1 MKQKIIIAIMLCAI
15 CTAHLA
21 GAEEVRTDDLGG
33 KVILIGRLGRP
44 LGTVTTIIG
53 QITTEPRQTKG
64 GTVIATIRVGTVD
77 GDPVGK
83 AEIIPLIFRRSAG
96 IPTIHLH
103 DIVQLSGYEGG
114 AYVGTPEGAIG
125 KLDKDASLL
134 KWKFQTGINVISYK
148 LSEP

>member
-21 GAEEVRTDDLGG
+21 GAQEVQTDDLGG
-33 KVILIGRLGRP
+33 KVILIGRLGKP
-44 LGTVTTIIG
+44 LGTVATING
-53 QITTEPRQTKG
+53 QITTEPRQTKS

-77 GDPVGK
+77 GNPVGK
-83 AEIIPLIFRRSAG
+83 TEIIPLIFRHSAG

-114 AYVGTPEGAIG
+114 AYVGTPDDAREM
-125 KLDKDASLL
+125 LDKEASPL
-134 KWKFQTGINVISYK
+134 KWKFETTIYVISYK
-148 LSEP
+148 PSEP